1 MNTLK
6 DAIGDYIY
14 DNYNRNSQG
23 NFLKS
28 KRDNVGIEL
37 PLKDEQI
44 KVTKRD
50 MVLIKQKNRGQ
61 SDRNKPSSFGGYGYG
76 APKKENFKQFDLKT
90 NQIVEVQKKK
100 KKPYEE
106 DSASD
111 H

>member
-37 PLKDEQI
+37 PLKDE
-44 KVTKRD
+44 
-50 MVLIKQKNRGQ
+50 
-61 SDRNKPSSFGGYGYG
+61 
-76 APKKENFKQFDLKT
+76 
-90 NQIVEVQKKK
+90 
-100 KKPYEE
+100 
-106 DSASD
+106 
-111 H
+111 

>member
-14 DNYNRNSQG
+14 DNYNRNAQG

-28 KRDNVGIEL
+28 KQENVGIGL

-50 MVLIKQKNRGQ
+50 LVLIKQKNRGQ
-61 SDRNKPSSFGGYGYG
+61 SDRNKAENSLSYGFGMR
-76 APKKENFKQFDLKT
+76 KKEDFKQFDLKT

-100 KKPYEE
+100 KRPYED
-106 DSASD
+106 DSAEEL
-111 H
+111 